1 MEFLPLIILGILIPL
16 GLLFWAYR
24 VVKLFDS
31 EKSAQ
36 PRTPNKKTD

>member
-24 VVKLFDS
+24 VVKLFER
-31 EKSAQ
+31 EKSALS
-36 PRTPNKKTD
+36 RTSDKKTD